1 MFEQV
6 PPPRNCSP
14 LSYRDEPAIGMA
26 RTGHSSHFVV
36 PLRHRFPC
44 FSQFPCPQPFSTGI
58 IRYNSSMP
66 KLEGLGNI
74 VTELRAE
81 RAHLVNNLRHVDAA
95 LAVLGKL
102 EGGKFATVA
111 RRSLSAAARR
121 KMAAAQKARWAKVR
135 GQSGSSNK
143 ANGARPKR
151 TRSAAARR
159 KIAAAQRAR
168 WAKVR
173 AAQSK

>member
-1 MFEQV
+1 
-6 PPPRNCSP
+6 
-14 LSYRDEPAIGMA
+14 
-26 RTGHSSHFVV
+26 
-36 PLRHRFPC
+36 
-44 FSQFPCPQPFSTGI
+44 
-58 IRYNSSMP
+58 MP

-135 GQSGSSNK
+135 GESGASNK
-143 ANGARPKR
+143 TNASRPKR
-151 TRSAAARR
+151 TLSAAARK

-168 WAKVR
+168 WAKVK

>member
-1 MFEQV
+1 MRKLLPFRFELSFF
-6 PPPRNCSP
+6 NCQSVSMTVSSP
-14 LSYRDEPAIGMA
+14 GQD
-26 RTGHSSHFVV
+26 
-36 PLRHRFPC
+36 
-44 FSQFPCPQPFSTGI
+44 

-111 RRSLSAAARR
+111 RRTLSTAARR

-135 GQSGSSNK
+135 GQSASNK
-143 ANGARPKR
+143 TTGSRPKR
-151 TRSAAARR
+151 TLSAAARK

-168 WAKVR
+168 WAKVK
-173 AAQSK
+173 AARSK

>member
-1 MFEQV
+1 MTV
-6 PPPRNCSP
+6 
-14 LSYRDEPAIGMA
+14 
-26 RTGHSSHFVV
+26 SS
-36 PLRHRFPC
+36 L
-44 FSQFPCPQPFSTGI
+44 GED

-135 GQSGSSNK
+135 GESGASNK
-143 ANGARPKR
+143 TNASRPKR
-151 TRSAAARR
+151 TLSAAARK

-168 WAKVR
+168 WAKVK